1 MSNLT
6 TVTDNRIGNAI
17 LRKLCKENNVDLNNV
32 CLNPTYSYVETVNFD
47 KADVDFCKT
56 EYKGNTYKVQYFSG
70 CFNPYITL
78 IS

>member
-32 CLNPTYSYVETVNFD
+32 YLNPIYSYVETFNIHET
-47 KADVDFCKT
+47 DVDFCKT
-56 EYKGNTYKVQYFSG
+56 EYKGNTYKVKYFDG
-70 CFNPYITL
+70 CFYPYITL
-78 IS
+78 IN